1 MNKFIIGD
9 KVMCLT
15 TWGARVPG
23 TIVTM
28 GRYDNGNY
36 YMVEVEIPGN
46 TTKYAGLV
54 FSEKELEPILVV
66 PKKRFAESPYS

>member
-1 MNKFIIGD
+1 MNKFSVGD
-9 KVMCLT
+9 KVMCNT

-23 TIVTM
+23 VIITM

-36 YMVEVEIPGN
+36 YMVEIRVRDN
-46 TTKYAGLV
+46 KLAGLV
-54 FSEKELEPILVV
+54 FSEKELEPIGVV